1 MEPSEHDS
9 AVHDLADQL
18 FRRESAKIVSIL
30 TGIFGTNRLPLV
42 EDAVQDAL
50 IRAMKTWPFYGAP
63 ENPTAWLVRAARNRA
78 LDQIR
83 REANF
88 HEKQPHIIAAVE
100 ARLAGTPGS
109 VEAGNSIEDD
119 HLRLMFV
126 CCHPELPAEAQAALA
141 LKTLCGFSPAE
152 IASGFLISEA
162 AAAKRL
168 TRARQRLRERN
179 VPFEIPPDSELPAR
193 LNGVLKILY
202 LLFSEGHKASHGETV
217 VRAELCTEA
226 IRLGE
231 LLARHPV
238 GDRPVTHALLALMQ
252 LTAARLPARVD
263 GDGALLRLED
273 QDRSRWDRVMI
284 GRGVRHLAQ
293 SASGDQLTEYH
304 LQAGIAAC
312 HTLAADEASTDWP
325 RILEFYDRLMEI
337 AASPVVALNRAV
349 AVSRVHGSEAGILAV
364 ESITGRDQLSD
375 YHFYHAILGE
385 LESKAGRNEA
395 AAAHFERALESA
407 GTAPE
412 QAFIAR
418 RLDDCRRQ
426 SA

>member
-1 MEPSEHDS
+1 MDPSDRES
-9 AVHDLADQL
+9 AAHQLTDQV

-30 TGIFGTNRLPLV
+30 TGIFGANRLPLV

-50 IRAMKTWPFYGAP
+50 IRAMKTWPYHGAP

-88 HEKQPHIIAAVE
+88 HEKQPHIIAEVE
-100 ARLAGTPGS
+100 ARLAAS
-109 VEAGNSIEDD
+109 VEPLEAGSAIEDD

-126 CCHPELPAEAQAALA
+126 CCHPQLPLEVQAALA
-141 LKTLCGFSPAE
+141 LKTLCGFNPAE
-152 IASGFLISEA
+152 VASAFLVSES

-168 TRARQRLRERN
+168 TRARQRLREGN
-179 VPFEIPPDSELPAR
+179 IPFEIPPDPELPAR
-193 LNGVLKILY
+193 LDGVLKILY
-202 LLFSEGHKASHGETV
+202 LLFSEGHKASHGDAV
-217 VRAELCTEA
+217 VRADLCAEG
-226 IRLGE
+226 IRLAD

-238 GDRPVTHALLALMQ
+238 GNQPVTHALLALML

-273 QDRSRWDRVMI
+273 QDRSRWDRSMVA
-284 GRGVRHLAQ
+284 RGMRYLAQ
-293 SASGDQLTEYH
+293 SASGDQLSEYH

-312 HTLAADEASTDWP
+312 HTLAADEASTNWP
-325 RILEFYDRLMEI
+325 RILDLYDQLMEI
-337 AASPVVALNRAV
+337 APSPVVALNRAV
-349 AVSRVHGSEAGILAV
+349 AVSRVKGPEAGIHAV
-364 ESITGRDQLSD
+364 NSIAGRDQLRD

-385 LESKAGRNEA
+385 LESEA
-395 AAAHFERALESA
+395 NRPAIAAAHFERALEFA
-407 GTAPE
+407 KTVPE
-412 QAFIAR
+412 QKFLER
-418 RLDDCRRQ
+418 RLSDCRKH